1 MEKYQERMLSE
12 FKELSGKCLKLK
24 TFILSNEEFKK
35 LDSRRQSLMSAQ
47 LNAMD
52 VYKNILEERLN
63 IEGINPYKNED

>member
-1 MEKYQERMLSE
+1 MEKYQERMLAE
-12 FKELSGKCLKLK
+12 FKELSEKCLKLK
-24 TFILSNEEFKK
+24 KIILSSEEFEK
-35 LDSRRQSLMSAQ
+35 LDCRRQSLMSAQ